1 MTIYE
6 QCRKYSDDT
15 LGRFREQLGSVPL
28 EDDVVLTC
36 GSYARRDASRN
47 SDVDFFVL
55 SNRQDADSALVQE
68 ITAGIEKVVPHV
80 PARGGA
86 FGQIER
92 SADMLRNIGGNN
104 DDNKNITRRILF
116 LLEGEWLF
124 NENGLR
130 DLRRQILE
138 RYIAD
143 GMTDHQLA
151 LFLLNDII
159 RYYRTIA
166 VDYEFKTVEDDPPKP
181 WAIRNIKLIFS
192 RKFLYASG
200 LFSIAMTIDRSRER
214 KIDLLE
220 ELFDLPVVDRMLRI
234 CGESGMTSVLESYDV
249 YLEHMQDPNIREHL
263 EQLKES
269 ERQDLIFR
277 RIKNEGHHFTRELLK
292 LFENT
297 FDSTHPIRRAVLF

>member
-55 SNRQDADSALVQE
+55 RQDADSALVR
-68 ITAGIEKVVPHV
+68 ITAGIEKRK
-80 PARGGA
+80 RGVGRSDSNEA
-86 FGQIER
+86 PICFDRGQQR
-92 SADMLRNIGGNN
+92 R
-104 DDNKNITRRILF
+104 KNITRRILF

-181 WAIRNIKLIFS
+181 CNTQHP

-200 LFSIAMTIDRSRER
+200 LFSIADNRPIPGEEDR
-214 KIDLLE
+214 L
-220 ELFDLPVVDRMLRI
+220 
-234 CGESGMTSVLESYDV
+234 
-249 YLEHMQDPNIREHL
+249 
-263 EQLKES
+263 
-269 ERQDLIFR
+269 
-277 RIKNEGHHFTRELLK
+277 
-292 LFENT
+292 
-297 FDSTHPIRRAVLF
+297 A